1 MNLVRIATV
10 KSTGKRYIVQQLD
23 FKTNRAH
30 CWGEL
35 MSYDT
40 KKSSRT
46 FEGAKAFDLNEVT
59 IAKDVPLTPKL
70 LDELFEQS
78 VEAHKADVEAG
89 KFRVTAAKYRK

>member
-1 MNLVRIATV
+1 MNLVRIATI
-10 KSTGKRYIVQQLD
+10 KATGKRYVVQQLD

-46 FEGAKAFDLNEVT
+46 HEGAKAFDLNEVT
-59 IAKDVPLTPKL
+59 IARDVPLTNKL
-70 LDELFEQS
+70 LDELFAQS
-78 VEAHKADVEAG
+78 LEVHKEAIEAG
-89 KFRVTAAKYRK
+89 KMSVRSAKYRK